1 MTDLIIK
8 QYTEDSQ
15 TLTAI
20 SRRGESFVN
29 TQLHKQ
35 ITTIDEGLIAQ
46 IIPNKNLTS
55 VLSRIRQLSL
65 SVKIGG

>member
-29 TQLHKQ
+29 TQLNKQ
-35 ITTIDEGLIAQ
+35 ITTIDDGLIAQ